1 MSKTGWIVLIVC
13 LCLVFCIC
21 AGIFLAGRVASR
33 IFTDWGSSRVDT
45 STTKDYKDLKN
56 EFSEKGIYYV
66 EKMED
71 LKELT
76 VDWISGS
83 VTIELSDG
91 DKVCIQETA
100 DASIREKDALRYGV
114 SGNKLRIQAC
124 KKNYVGKLP
133 RKDLLIVLP
142 RSLAA
147 GLKELEIDTVSAS
160 VSAYELH
167 LDELEIDSVSGK
179 VDFQDVVAEEARFDT
194 VSGDVTLRDCSVDS
208 LHMNSVSARLSVTG
222 DAKKVKT
229 SSVSGAVELTLDSC
243 KEVRV
248 NTMSG
253 SVTLDFAQAP
263 KSLQVDTTS
272 GKTDLTLP
280 KDASCTID
288 LDAMS
293 GKLYLNDEAVS
304 SKKITL
310 GDGDASYDIDAMSGS
325 VYVHTK

>member
-1 MSKTGWIVLIVC
+1 M
-13 LCLVFCIC
+13 
-21 AGIFLAGRVASR
+21 
-33 IFTDWGSSRVDT
+33 
-45 STTKDYKDLKN
+45 
-56 EFSEKGIYYV
+56 
-66 EKMED
+66 
-71 LKELT
+71 
-76 VDWISGS
+76 
-83 VTIELSDG
+83 
-91 DKVCIQETA
+91 
-100 DASIREKDALRYGV
+100 
-114 SGNKLRIQAC
+114 
-124 KKNYVGKLP
+124 
-133 RKDLLIVLP
+133 
-142 RSLAA
+142 
-147 GLKELEIDTVSAS
+147 
-160 VSAYELH
+160 
-167 LDELEIDSVSGK
+167 DELEIDSVSGK

-304 SKKITL
+304 SRKITL